1 MANISN
7 REIKNKPI
15 MKLTLNPITGKLDA
29 VAGSAADTES
39 AAFYTSSEPTT
50 EAHGGI
56 EAGATFDREPVS
68 RVLDRI
74 LHKPQPPKIL
84 SVGASSSAGT
94 YEIGTVLID
103 NVITAQIKPGTS
115 PIVTVELLENGNV
128 AETLNTEDVTARF
141 TVSIDKTVAYSVRVT
156 AADGRSATSATLN
169 FRFTRPVF
177 YGLIP
182 PTGEPGGVSGLTKTL
197 PAKDSGEL
205 TARYEAFDDKRFAL
219 ALRGTVSKALNP
231 SLFDITRSLT
241 MTTVKVKC
249 LDGQELDYSL
259 YLSEPNS
266 QAAAYPVRYTY
277 ALR

>member
-1 MANISN
+1 
-7 REIKNKPI
+7 

-29 VAGSAADTES
+29 VADSAADTES
-39 AAFYTSSEPTT
+39 AAFYTSAEPTT

-74 LHKPQPPKIL
+74 LHKPQPPKII
-84 SVGASSSAGT
+84 SMGAASPAGT
-94 YEIGTVLID
+94 YEIGTALND

-115 PIVTVELLENGNV
+115 PIVAVELLKNGNV
-128 AETLNTEDVTARF
+128 AETLNTDEETARF